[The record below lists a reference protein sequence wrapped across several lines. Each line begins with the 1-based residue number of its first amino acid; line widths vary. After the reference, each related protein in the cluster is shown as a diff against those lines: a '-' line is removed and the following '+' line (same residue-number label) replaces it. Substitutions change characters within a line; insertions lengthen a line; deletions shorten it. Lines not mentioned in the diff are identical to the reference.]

1 MTSNIDESVN
11 MIGHDHY
18 LESII
23 SESAE
28 NTVTQDFNEVL
39 FSHPQNETITPATE
53 MNSNFDELANLI
65 EHDRNLN
72 SDRKRI
78 GQKCLKKIY

>member
-1 MTSNIDESVN
+1 MNKMTSNIDESVN

-53 MNSNFDELANLI
+53 MNSNFDESVNINTLL
-65 EHDRNLN
+65 L
-72 SDRKRI
+72 SDSEW
-78 GQKCLKKIY
+78 QKTWA